1 MEFLTWALVRI
12 SSFSCCDM
20 KARWQWVGSGL
31 RDLVMK
37 CHTYWTLRMWMPGW
51 MRDAPEDSG
60 WTRIQ
65 EIIRICVF
73 GSFSHYCKGKD
84 SWHSLGL
91 RNQHNDEGHQ
101 GPLLCMLWA
110 KRVASV
116 VSFGSL
122 DWLLTPRLLCP
133 HLPGDNVSNTGS
145 CPRENDARYKRPSE
159 VKVPC
164 SPSKSVKLKHLT
176 KI

>member
-12 SSFSCCDM
+12 SSFSCCDV
-20 KARWQWVGSGL
+20 KARWQWAQGLGTWWWNVIPPGHSECGCRGGWGMLLKIVVGSESKKL
-31 RDLVMK
+31 LESV
-37 CHTYWTLRMWMPGW
+37 CL
-51 MRDAPEDSG
+51 E
-60 WTRIQ
+60 
-65 EIIRICVF
+65 VF
-73 GSFSHYCKGKD
+73 PTTCKGKD

-91 RNQHNDEGHQ
+91 RNQHTDEGHQ

-122 DWLLTPRLLCP
+122 DCLLTPRLLCP

-176 KI
+176 KM